1 MFPQEFNVPLF
12 AIELSG
18 YLAAALVFLTF
29 YMKTMLPL
37 RYIAIGSNVLF
48 IVYAALEQINP
59 VLILHCVLLP
69 LNIYRVVQLKKLISN
84 VTAAATGDFSID
96 WLLPYMNRR
105 RMPAGEYLFR
115 RGEIADDMFY
125 IVRGQIT
132 LPEVEVQRSA
142 GQMIGEIGLFS
153 PQRQRI
159 ASARCETDCEL
170 LTITGTKVLDLY
182 YQNPDFGIYLVRLI
196 TGRLI
201 REVDRLQRNDQP
213 TVSSNTGPASSPPMT
228 K

>member
-1 MFPQEFNVPLF
+1 MLPQEFTVPF
-12 AIELSG
+12 FVIELSG

-48 IVYAALEQINP
+48 IAYAALAQLNP

-69 LNIYRVVQLKKLISN
+69 LNIYRISQLKRLITN

-96 WLLPYMNRR
+96 WLLPYMHRR
-105 RMPAGEYLFR
+105 HMRAGEYLFR
-115 RGEIADDMFY
+115 QGELADDMFY
-125 IVRGQIT
+125 IVRGEIS
-132 LPEVEVQRSA
+132 LPEVEVRRSA
-142 GQMIGEIGLFS
+142 GHMIGEIGLFS
-153 PQRQRI
+153 PHRQRI

-182 YQNPDFGIYLVRLI
+182 YQNPDLGIYLIRLI

-201 REVDRLQRNDQP
+201 QEVDRLKQNDQ
-213 TVSSNTGPASSPPMT
+213 TTRQ
-228 K
+228 